1 MELISEGNLERAV
14 SYLLVQAFMEG
25 HGEANETSNLIR
37 EWLGKP
43 IQAKG
48 RCYRNEKYEFGCRGR
63 VVFKRE
69 LTAYSLRLPGR

>member
-1 MELISEGNLERAV
+1 
-14 SYLLVQAFMEG
+14 MEG

-63 VVFKRE
+63 VVFKKRADSTFSE
-69 LTAYSLRLPGR
+69 ASRKVKRQS

>member
-1 MELISEGNLERAV
+1 
-14 SYLLVQAFMEG
+14 MEG